1 MLKMN
6 VMLVDDEVGFLDA
19 MQRRLSKRGIDVVT
33 ASGGQEALDLL
44 EESGTRVEVIV
55 LDVKMPGIDGLETL
69 RRIKQSHPVKEVIML
84 TGHGTVDSAIE
95 GMKLG
100 AFDYLIKPCDVDVL
114 ILKIKAAK
122 QIVDDKMMRIA
133 EARAAEI
140 NLRMGG

>member
-1 MLKMN
+1 
-6 VMLVDDEVGFLDA
+6 MLVDDEVGFLDA

>member
-114 ILKIKAAK
+114 IFKIKAAK

>member
-1 MLKMN
+1 MLKMK

-95 GMKLG
+95 GMKL
-100 AFDYLIKPCDVDVL
+100 
-114 ILKIKAAK
+114 
-122 QIVDDKMMRIA
+122 R
-133 EARAAEI
+133 
-140 NLRMGG
+140 